1 MRKARIKKLT
11 LENWRAQNRII
22 DFTDKTIIR
31 GANGA
36 GKSTITDAFFWLLTG
51 FDAQNRS
58 NYDLYNNTLD
68 FSPEN
73 AIPAVVEGIFEIDG
87 LEYKFRREAK
97 QKWTRPRGQEDY
109 VKAKSD
115 DYTYYI
121 DGLAVNAKMYNQR
134 VVAVFADIDKLKLM
148 LNVRYYQLLDWKELR
163 KQFADMA
170 GNVSAEELKGDYSK
184 INPLIERY
192 ENDPMYKDHAAEAV
206 KEMLRQQ
213 LLPLQKKLKSIES
226 EIDGMKEL
234 MPDLGDI
241 DEAKT
246 EIAEKQARIEAIDKE
261 IVGMGD
267 ANKPYIEKRNAEL
280 MAIAEKK
287 REMEIAR
294 QEWDAKQ
301 NEPINELRK
310 QLLDIQSE
318 NHKIG
323 NANNSAKQRKASI
336 ERQIEAAKQQFEYFD
351 KERDRLKAEKEEAQ
365 GRIFDENQACPT
377 CGQSYPYEKIAMLKA
392 EFYDKRD
399 KDVAAIIE
407 RGKKVRA
414 MRDEQTEIISKLEKE
429 LSGIEFKPLLDA
441 TSIEVEIEEARAMAR
456 HFDDTAFK
464 TDIKSMEDNL
474 TVVPDVNSTPLLD
487 EKRRLNNEIRELQKI
502 AAKEVVY
509 ESNKDKIAI
518 KECDK
523 HDMGVEVAR
532 LEGLIAKC
540 VEREREWASIVRDRA
555 NKYLKYCKVEMTEI
569 SKSGELSDI
578 CTITIDGVDAS
589 VANTARQIIAGVDI
603 ANAFQQYAGIE
614 IPLFI
619 DNAEQICDCNLP
631 TVENQLVL
639 TYVDENYPKLM
650 IL

>member
-11 LENWRAQNRII
+11 LENWRAQNRTI

-58 NYDLYNNTLD
+58 NHDLYNNTLD

-318 NHKIG
+318 NYKIG

-555 NKYLKYCKVEMTEI
+555 NRYLHHCKVEMTEI
-569 SKSGELSDI
+569 NKSGEINDI
-578 CTITIDGVDAS
+578 CTITIDGVDVG
-589 VANTARQIIAGVDI
+589 VANTARQIIAGIDI
-603 ANAFQQYAGIE
+603 ANAFQRYAGVE
-614 IPLFI
+614 MPLFI
-619 DNAEQICDCNLP
+619 DNAEQICDNNIP
-631 TVENQLVL
+631 TLRNQLVM
-639 TYVDENYPKLM
+639 TYVDENYPQLTV
-650 IL
+650 L

>member
-11 LENWRAQNRII
+11 LENWRAQNRTI

-318 NHKIG
+318 NYKIG

-441 TSIEVEIEEARAMAR
+441 TSIEVKIEEARAMAR

-555 NKYLKYCKVEMTEI
+555 NRYLHHCKVEMTEI
-569 SKSGELSDI
+569 NKSGEINDI
-578 CTITIDGVDAS
+578 CTITIDGVDVG
-589 VANTARQIIAGVDI
+589 VANTARQIIAGIDI
-603 ANAFQQYAGIE
+603 ANAFQRYAGVE
-614 IPLFI
+614 MPLFI
-619 DNAEQICDCNLP
+619 DNAEQICDNNIP
-631 TVENQLVL
+631 TLRNQLVM
-639 TYVDENYPKLM
+639 TYVDENYPQLTV
-650 IL
+650 L

>member
-1 MRKARIKKLT
+1 MKKVSIKRLT
-11 LENWRAQNRII
+11 LENWRAQNRTI

-192 ENDPMYKDHAAEAV
+192 ENDPMYKDHAVEAV

-318 NHKIG
+318 NYKIG

-555 NKYLKYCKVEMTEI
+555 NRYLHHCKVEMTEI
-569 SKSGELSDI
+569 NKSGEINDI
-578 CTITIDGVDAS
+578 CTITIDGVDVG
-589 VANTARQIIAGVDI
+589 VANTARQIIAGIDI
-603 ANAFQQYAGIE
+603 ANAFQRYAGVE
-614 IPLFI
+614 MPLFI
-619 DNAEQICDCNLP
+619 DNAEQICDNNIP
-631 TVENQLVL
+631 TLRNQLVM
-639 TYVDENYPKLM
+639 TYVDENYPQLTV
-650 IL
+650 L